1 MLYVT
6 IATTMP
12 MTTLPTYDDLMNPL
26 LEALRKLGGSG
37 SIEEIYAKTV
47 EITGLPEEILAQL
60 HDPEKSSQTEVGYR
74 LAWARTYLKKY
85 GLLANSSR
93 GVWSLTE
100 KAKTLEIVDS
110 AEVVRFVRALDKQD
124 APKKRPPDETAR
136 ELSEE
141 EGWKDKLS
149 AVPTQKLDPAG
160 FERLVQRILRESGF
174 IHVEVTGRTG
184 DGGIDGKGIARIHGF
199 MSFHVLF
206 QCKRYKGSVGASE
219 VRDFRGAM
227 VGRADKGLFI
237 TTGSFTPA
245 AVKEATRDG
254 APPIDLVDGDELAE
268 KLKELALGVKTE
280 LVERVSVDTAWF
292 ESISRITQQSARM
305 LRDKAARPLT
315 SMKGVTSERPFLSK
329 NHEHPKSS
337 AARRISCRVCCSRVR
352 CGHLRS
358 AYPDSTSG
366 PDRRRN
372 QGCYCANSVH
382 WAVQAR
388 LERQ

>member
-1 MLYVT
+1 MPNL
-6 IATTMP
+6 IAVIRHGVVCEVGFLITTVTTMS
-12 MTTLPTYDDLMNPL
+12 MTTLPTFDDLMNPL

-37 SIEEIYAKTV
+37 SIEEIYAKTI
-47 EITGLPEEILAQL
+47 EITGLPEDILAQL

-74 LAWARTYLKKY
+74 LAWARTYLRKY
-85 GLLANSSR
+85 GLLENSSR

-100 KAKTLEIVDS
+100 KAKTLETVDS
-110 AEVVRFVRALDKQD
+110 SEVVRFVRALDRQD
-124 APKKRPPDETAR
+124 APKKRPTDETAR

-149 AVPTQKLDPAG
+149 AVLTQKLDPAG
-160 FERLVQRILRESGF
+160 FERLVQRVLRESGF
-174 IHVEVTGRTG
+174 VHVEVTGRTG
-184 DGGIDGKGIARIHGF
+184 DGGIDGKGIARINGF

-206 QCKRYKGSVGASE
+206 QCKRYKGSVAAGE

-280 LVERVSVDTAWF
+280 LVERVSIDAAWF
-292 ESISRITQQSARM
+292 ES
-305 LRDKAARPLT
+305 L
-315 SMKGVTSERPFLSK
+315 
-329 NHEHPKSS
+329 
-337 AARRISCRVCCSRVR
+337 
-352 CGHLRS
+352 
-358 AYPDSTSG
+358 
-366 PDRRRN
+366 
-372 QGCYCANSVH
+372 
-382 WAVQAR
+382 
-388 LERQ
+388 